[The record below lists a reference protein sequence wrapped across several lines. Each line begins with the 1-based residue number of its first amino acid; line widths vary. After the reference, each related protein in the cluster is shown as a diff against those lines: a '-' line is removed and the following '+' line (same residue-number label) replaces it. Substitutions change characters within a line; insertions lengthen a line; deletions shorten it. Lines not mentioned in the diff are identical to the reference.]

1 MRSGEEIQRA
11 LTTFAARWAGYA
23 GGERSEAQTFLNE
36 LFACYGSDRHA
47 VGAAFEDF
55 RSSAGFMDLHWP
67 GTLIV
72 EMKAPTVAVASAR
85 EQVERY
91 WRESADEPGEV
102 PAARWVVLCNFTDF
116 EVWEPGRFPGSARTT
131 FTLAQLPQRYEAL
144 MFLTGPEVAPSFME
158 HHKELTAV
166 AARTV
171 AAVHRSLLDRSAAP
185 PDEIIR
191 FTLQSVWTM
200 FAEDLGLL
208 AGTPF
213 QRTVDLLRRDPSRS
227 AARELGAL
235 FRVLDKPGDR
245 LRTGLLA
252 GTRYVNGQLFAD
264 PAEIDLH
271 PDELDLLASAAE
283 RDWGKVDPTI
293 FGSLLEGMIDTDRRR
308 ELGAHYTHE
317 AEILKVVEPTI
328 VRPWQERIDATT
340 TPSGARALL
349 DELVAFTVL
358 DPACGCGN
366 FLYVAYRE
374 LRSLEHQLKQ
384 RTRDLAAS
392 TGLPEPAG
400 PWPYYPLSNLRGID
414 IEPTAV
420 LIARV
425 TLWMGHRQMIDRF
438 GEAENPLPLVT
449 LSGISVGDAVFSPWP
464 DADCV
469 IGNPPFYGDRKIRR
483 VHGGAYVE
491 ALKRRFGVGVVD
503 YSAYWFRRTQAHLA
517 DGGRAGLVS
526 TNTLRENKHRRA
538 SLDHLVATGGVI
550 TDAVSSQKWPGEARV
565 HVSITSWVKNPPEP
579 VGRFTLDGHLVDG
592 ITAQLRPGADAPEP
606 RRLTANRGRIFIGCQ
621 PSGEGFLVD
630 DATADRLRAA
640 GEGEV
645 VRRYLTTDDI
655 TDAVGAVPSRWIID
669 FSSMPLE
676 AARRYPQALAI
687 VRREVKPEIEHK
699 PEQVRFWWR
708 FWRPR
713 PAMRHAIEGRSRYIA
728 STLTGKR
735 LLFVWAD
742 PAWCP
747 SNSTAVIAM
756 DDDYA
761 MGILSSR
768 AHGVWARFRSS
779 SFETRLRYTPSTAF
793 ETYPWPSEPTQ
804 VAREA
809 VAEAARAVVAERAR
823 VVDADHL
830 GLTELYNLVD
840 DGAYAGLLAAHRRL
854 DVAVAAAYGWPAA
867 VAQDDD
873 ALVTRLVA
881 LNTAAADD
889 PASYHPF

>member
-1 MRSGEEIQRA
+1 
-11 LTTFAARWAGYA
+11 
-23 GGERSEAQTFLNE
+23 
-36 LFACYGSDRHA
+36 
-47 VGAAFEDF
+47 
-55 RSSAGFMDLHWP
+55 MDLHWP

-72 EMKAPTVAVASAR
+72 EMKAPTKAVASAR
-85 EQVERY
+85 EQVKRY
-91 WRESADEPGEV
+91 WEESADEQGDV

-116 EVWEPGRFPGSARTT
+116 EVWEPGRFPKSARTT
-131 FTLAQLPQRYEAL
+131 STLADLPQRYEAL
-144 MFLTGPEVAPSFME
+144 MFLTGPEVAPSFLE

-171 AAVHRSLLDRSAAP
+171 AEVHQSLLERSAAP

-200 FAEDLGLL
+200 FAEDLNLL
-208 AGTPF
+208 TGTPF

-227 AARELGAL
+227 PARELGTL
-235 FRVLDKPGDR
+235 FRVLGKPGDR
-245 LRTGLLA
+245 LRTDLLA
-252 GTRYVNGQLFAD
+252 GTRYVNGQLFAE
-264 PAEIDLH
+264 PAEIDV
-271 PDELDLLASAAE
+271 DRSELDLLATAAE
-283 RDWGKVDPTI
+283 RDWSKVDPTI
-293 FGSLLEGMIDTDRRR
+293 FGSLLEGMLDADRRR

-328 VRPWQERIDATT
+328 VRPWQGRIDATT
-340 TPSGARALL
+340 TPAGARALL

-374 LRSLEHQLKQ
+374 LRSLEHQLKE
-384 RTRDLAAS
+384 RIGDLAAS
-392 TGLPEPAG
+392 TGLGVPAG

-438 GEAENPLPLVT
+438 GPAENPLPLVD
-449 LSGISVGDAVFSPWP
+449 LSSISIGDAVFSPWP

-469 IGNPPFYGDRKIRR
+469 IGNPPFYGDRKIRG
-483 VHGGAYVE
+483 VHGGPYVE
-491 ALKRRFGVGVVD
+491 ALKRRFRVGVVD
-503 YSAYWFRRTQAHLA
+503 YSAYWFRRAQAHLA

-550 TDAVSSQKWPGEARV
+550 TDAVSSQRWPGEANV
-565 HVSITSWVKNPPEP
+565 HVSITNWIKNPSEP
-579 VGRFTLDGHLVDG
+579 VRRFTLDGHLVDG
-592 ITAQLRPGADAPEP
+592 VTAQLRPGTDAPEP
-606 RRLTANRGRIFIGCQ
+606 RKLVANRGRVSIGCQ

-630 DATADRLRAA
+630 DATAARLRDA
-640 GEGEV
+640 GESEV

-655 TDAVGAVPSRWIID
+655 TDAVGAAPRRWIVD

-676 AARRYPQALAI
+676 AAHRYPKALAI
-687 VRREVKPEIEHK
+687 VRRKVKPERENDPVK
-699 PEQVRFWWR
+699 MKAGWR

-713 PAMRHAIEGRSRYIA
+713 PAMRAATAPLDRFIA

-747 SNSTAVIAM
+747 SNSTAVIAV

-761 MGILSSR
+761 MGVLSSR
-768 AHGVWARFRSS
+768 AHGAWARFRSS
-779 SFETRLRYTPSTAF
+779 SMKADLRYTPSTAF
-793 ETYPWPSEPTQ
+793 ETYPWPSDPSPR
-804 VAREA
+804 AREA
-809 VAEAARAVVAERAR
+809 VADAARAMVAERERIAAT
-823 VVDADHL
+823 DAL
-830 GLTELYNLVD
+830 GLTTIYNRVD
-840 DGAYAGLLAAHRRL
+840 DGGYTDLLAAHRRL
-854 DVAVAAAYGWPAA
+854 DVSVAAAYGWP
-867 VAQDDD
+867 VPIAQDDD
-873 ALVTRLVA
+873 ALVERLVA
-881 LNTAAADD
+881 LNTSAADD
-889 PASYHPF
+889 PVAYHPF